1 MKYGEY
7 FNITSH
13 DIDFNNVVRPE
24 QLQMYM
30 QEAADHQSRDQAV
43 ECEKLYNMGYTFI
56 VSRMNVEIY
65 KPIRKYDRVLINT
78 WHVKGRAAN
87 FPRGYEVVKDGE
99 VLVKA
104 MSNWA
109 LVKVDTKKLVKYD
122 EYDMSMYDIDD
133 PMELNIKSR
142 FRIPKELEFHKVD
155 SHIVKL
161 SDTDINRHM
170 NNTRYLKLIYDNIPN
185 MQENFITSV
194 NIRYMKEA
202 KLDDYISIYRSEER
216 NSVEIDNRADKA
228 YNFYTKI
235 NDKLNMEA
243 EIGIR
248 GVNNDESIS

>member
-13 DIDFNNVVRPE
+13 DIDFNSVVRPE

-30 QEAADHQSRDQAV
+30 QEAADHQSRDQAI

-56 VSRMNVEIY
+56 VSRMNVEIF
-65 KPIRKYDRVLINT
+65 KPIKKYDRVLINT
-78 WHVKGRAAN
+78 WHIKGRAAN
-87 FPRGYEVVKDGE
+87 FPRAYEVIRNGE
-99 VLVKA
+99 ILASA

-122 EYDMSMYDIDD
+122 DYDMSMYDIDE
-133 PMELNIKSR
+133 PLELNIKSR
-142 FRIPKELEFHKVD
+142 FRIPKELGFEEVD
-155 SHIVKL
+155 KHIVKL

-170 NNTRYLKLIYDNIPN
+170 NNTKYLKIIYDNIPN
-185 MQENFITSV
+185 MQNSFITSI

-202 KLDDYISIYRSEER
+202 KLKDNISIYRSEER
-216 NSVEIDNRADKA
+216 SSLNIDIRADKV

-235 NDKLNMEA
+235 DDKLNMEA

-248 GVNNDESIS
+248 GA